1 VNNFQK
7 HKRHWSFVVTDKI
20 YLYPIVAIISVF
32 GIFYSIHSNDP
43 TFFQRIGNFVIGIGV
58 WMSLRYTLREGINSS
73 QDMKKQMPSL
83 PTGGKLNQINPAL
96 LNKFAFSI
104 GDAHLQLHGFF
115 LVIYGS
121 IIGSFGD
128 YIVKL
133 IQLVC

>member
-1 VNNFQK
+1 
-7 HKRHWSFVVTDKI
+7 
-20 YLYPIVAIISVF
+20 
-32 GIFYSIHSNDP
+32 
-43 TFFQRIGNFVIGIGV
+43 
-58 WMSLRYTLREGINSS
+58 
-73 QDMKKQMPSL
+73 MKKQMPSL